1 MKRENTFIIYP
12 ETIEQE
18 NALRAFVKALKIN
31 FDIAKERPYDPD
43 FVTKIERSRREYE
56 EGKFS
61 RVKKDELENFLG
73 LK

>member
-18 NALRAFVKALKIN
+18 NALRAFVKALNID

-43 FVTKIERSRREYE
+43 FVAKIELSRKEYK